1 MNISDAGLDL
11 IKRFEGYHDRLP
23 DGSCRAYLCPAKVVT
38 IGFGCT
44 EGVKMGDVW
53 TAEQA
58 EAALRREIAKHEAA
72 VVRLVTVE
80 LNQNERDALISFSYN
95 VGSGALSR
103 STLLKKLNA
112 GDRKGAAGQF
122 KLWNK
127 GGGRVLR
134 GLVDRRAREATL
146 FMTPVDEPD
155 TPAMPQKVEPSPEP
169 FTARAKATAAALAS
183 TAATT
188 VATTGIP
195 APPEITTQSIGNT
208 GQWLSL
214 GNSFA
219 GLLTVSNLLPLILAA
234 GLFGVLCIWL
244 PRRFA

>member
-1 MNISDAGLDL
+1 M
-11 IKRFEGYHDRLP
+11 
-23 DGSCRAYLCPAKVVT
+23 
-38 IGFGCT
+38 
-44 EGVKMGDVW
+44 VW
-53 TAEQA
+53 TAEEA
-58 EAALRREIAKHEAA
+58 EAGLRREIAKFERA

-80 LNQNERDALISFSYN
+80 LNQNERDALISFAYN
-95 VGSGALSR
+95 CGEGALAR

-146 FMTPVDEPD
+146 FLTPVDEPEA
-155 TPAMPQKVEPSPEP
+155 PAMPQKVEQSPEP
-169 FTARAKATAAALAS
+169 LTARAKATAAAVVS

-195 APPEITTQSIGNT
+195 APPQIATQSVSNSDAWLTFGKGAVATVSGLIGNP
-208 GQWLSL
+208 
-214 GNSFA
+214 
-219 GLLTVSNLLPLILAA
+219 LPLLVGIV
-234 GLFGVLCIWL
+234 LFGVLCVWL